1 VHGKAAVR
9 PIILAGEMRAMVHSL
24 LAGLLGCGLGMSSL
38 AQQPAV
44 PGAPNPS
51 AAPERPRIGLVL
63 SGGGA
68 RGAAH
73 VGVLK
78 ALEELRIPI
87 DAVAGTSMGA
97 VVGGLYASGMS
108 AGQIEREL
116 ASVDWSDAFR
126 DRPPRSQL
134 NFRRKLEDRDYL
146 VQLPLG
152 FRDGRFQLP
161 RGLIQGQKL
170 TQLLRELT
178 LPVSDIASFD
188 QLPTAFRAVA
198 TDLETGEAVV
208 LKDGDL
214 AGALRA
220 SVSAPGIFAP
230 VERDGRLLVDGG
242 VADNLPIAVM
252 REMQVDRL
260 IVVDV
265 GNPLASREQLDAV
278 TSVANQMLAI
288 MIRRESQKQLQLLQ
302 PQDVLITPDMPR
314 VSSYDFRNLAKIMR
328 HGESA
333 ADSSRA
339 ALSGLSL
346 TPEAYERYVAAR
358 HHERELPMVRQVRAD
373 AASAEHA
380 RAVDNVFGAL
390 EGEPF
395 DMPSLQQRMNRYY
408 GQGLLETLDYRLV
421 PVAGQADAADLEFSV
436 RPNTWGPDYVRFGLR
451 LQDDFRGNSTFDA
464 ALRLL
469 FTDINAAGAE
479 LVWDM
484 QVGANPRFGGELY
497 LPFSPLRRWF
507 LDPAALFEI
516 RTVPEFNDDG
526 DLLAELRVRSL
537 RFGAALGYEIGQTAE
552 IRAGL
557 VRELGDSEVRV
568 GAATSP
574 PVDFSNNEFFTRYS
588 YDSLDSVA
596 FPTRGAAAT
605 LEWRRQV
612 SGRSL
617 DRVSDSINMDWRI
630 VHSWG
635 KNTAIAWASGGAM
648 LDEQFADVR
657 DYFTLGGF
665 LNLSGMPADSV
676 NGPHYGIA
684 RLVYYRKVGNGGA
697 GFLNVPLY
705 AGMSLEA
712 GNTWDDY
719 RQMSFADSRK
729 DASVFFGLD
738 TVLGP
743 AWLAVGYDN
752 SGRYALYLSLGRGF

>member
-1 VHGKAAVR
+1 MRVVVH
-9 PIILAGEMRAMVHSL
+9 ML
-24 LAGLLGCGLGMSSL
+24 LAGLLGCGLGMPSR
-38 AQQPAV
+38 AQQPPDASPAGQ
-44 PGAPNPS
+44 PGAQT
-51 AAPERPRIGLVL
+51 RPRIGLVL

-73 VGVLK
+73 IGVLK
-78 ALEELRIPI
+78 ALEQLHIPI
-87 DAVAGTSMGA
+87 DAIAGTSMGA

-108 AGQIEREL
+108 AAQIESEL
-116 ASVDWSDAFR
+116 GSVDWSDAFR
-126 DRPPRSQL
+126 DRPARSQL
-134 NFRRKLEDRDYL
+134 NFRRKLEDRDFL
-146 VQLPLG
+146 VQVPLG
-152 FRDGRFQLP
+152 WHEGRFQLP

-170 TQLLRELT
+170 TQSLRRMT
-178 LPVSDIASFD
+178 LPVSDIMSFD
-188 QLPTAFRAVA
+188 ALPTPFRAVA

-220 SVSAPGIFAP
+220 SLSAPGIFAP
-230 VERDGRLLVDGG
+230 VDRDGRLLVDGG

-252 REMQVDRL
+252 RQMQVDRL

-265 GNPLASREQLDAV
+265 GNPLAQREQLDAV
-278 TSVANQMLAI
+278 TTVANQMLAI
-288 MIRRESQKQLQLLQ
+288 MIRRESQKQLELLG

-314 VSSYDFRNLAKIMR
+314 VSSYDFRNLRKIMR
-328 HGESA
+328 MGEAAAGSA
-333 ADSSRA
+333 TA
-339 ALSGLSL
+339 ALAQLSI
-346 TPEAYERYVAAR
+346 PAAEYERYVASR
-358 HHERELPMVRQVRAD
+358 RHERSLPVVRDVRPD
-373 AASAEHA
+373 PASTKYAK
-380 RAVDNVFGAL
+380 AVENVFGGL
-390 EGEPF
+390 EGETL
-395 DMPSLQQRMNRYY
+395 DLPSLQQRMNRYY
-408 GQGLLETLDYRLV
+408 GQGLLETLDYRLL
-421 PVAGQADAADLEFSV
+421 PVAGEPEQSDVEFAV
-436 RPNTWGPDYVRFGLR
+436 RPNTWGPNYVRFGLR

-469 FTDINAAGAE
+469 FTDINSAGAE

-497 LPFSPLRRWF
+497 LPFSPQRRWF
-507 LDPAALFEI
+507 VEPAALFEI
-516 RTVPEFNDDG
+516 RTVPEFNDNG

-537 RFGAALGYEIGQTAE
+537 RFGGALGYEIGQTSE
-552 IRAGL
+552 IRAGV
-557 VRELGDSEVRV
+557 VRELGDSSVRV
-568 GAATSP
+568 GTAGTD
-574 PVDFSNNEFFTRYS
+574 PVDFSNNELFTRFS

-596 FPTRGAAAT
+596 FPTSGAAAT

-617 DRVSDSINMDWRI
+617 DRVSDSINMDWRL
-630 VHSWG
+630 VRSWG

-665 LNLSGMPADSV
+665 LNLSGMPVDAV

-684 RLVYYRKVGNGGA
+684 RLVYYRKVGNGGT

-705 AGMSLEA
+705 AGMSVEA
-712 GNTWDDY
+712 GNAWDDY
-719 RQMSFADSRK
+719 KDMSFASSRK
-729 DASVFFGLD
+729 DASLFFGLD

>member
-1 VHGKAAVR
+1 
-9 PIILAGEMRAMVHSL
+9 ML
-24 LAGLLGCGLGMSSL
+24 LAGLLGCGLAMAAL
-38 AQQPAV
+38 AQQPAGAGPDDQ
-44 PGAPNPS
+44 PGAQN
-51 AAPERPRIGLVL
+51 RPRIGLVL

-73 VGVLK
+73 IGVLK
-78 ALEELRIPI
+78 ALEQLHIPI
-87 DAVAGTSMGA
+87 DAIAGTSMGA

-108 AGQIEREL
+108 AAQIEREL
-116 ASVDWSDAFR
+116 GSVDWSDAFR
-126 DRPPRSQL
+126 DRPARSQL

-146 VQLPLG
+146 VQVPLG
-152 FRDGRFQLP
+152 WHDGRFQLP

-170 TQLLRELT
+170 TQLLREMT
-178 LPVSDIASFD
+178 LPVSDIDSFD
-188 QLPTAFRAVA
+188 ALPTPFRAVA

-220 SVSAPGIFAP
+220 SLSAPGIFAP

-265 GNPLASREQLDAV
+265 GNPLAKREQLDAV

-288 MIRRESQKQLQLLQ
+288 MIRRESQKQLELVQ

-314 VSSYDFRNLAKIMR
+314 VSSYDFRNLPKIMR
-328 HGESA
+328 MGEAAAKSA
-333 ADSSRA
+333 TA
-339 ALSGLSL
+339 ALSQLSL
-346 TPEAYERYVAAR
+346 PPAEYERYVAAR
-358 HHERELPMVRQVRAD
+358 HHERALPVVREVKAD
-373 AASAEHA
+373 AGSGKYAK
-380 RAVDNVFGAL
+380 AVDNVFGSL
-390 EGEPF
+390 EGETL

-408 GQGLLETLDYRLV
+408 GQGLLETLDYRLLPV
-421 PVAGQADAADLEFSV
+421 PGEPEKADLEFAV

-469 FTDINAAGAE
+469 FTDINSAGAE

-484 QVGANPRFGGELY
+484 QVGANPRFGGEFY
-497 LPFSPLRRWF
+497 QPFSPQRRWF
-507 LDPAALFEI
+507 VDPAVLFEI
-516 RTVPEFNDDG
+516 RTVPEFNEAG

-537 RFGAALGYEIGQTAE
+537 RFGAALGYEIAQTAE
-552 IRAGL
+552 IRAGF

-568 GAATSP
+568 GTASAP
-574 PVDFSNNEFFTRYS
+574 PLDFSNNEMFTRFS

-596 FPTRGAAAT
+596 FPTSGAAAT
-605 LEWRRQV
+605 VEWRRQL

-617 DRVSDSINMDWRI
+617 DRVSDSVNMDWR
-630 VHSWG
+630 VVRSWG

-665 LNLSGMPADSV
+665 LNLSGMPADAV

-684 RLVYYRKVGNGGA
+684 RLVYYRKVGNGGS

-712 GNTWDDY
+712 GNAWNNY
-719 RQMSFADSRK
+719 KEMSFADSRK
-729 DASVFFGLD
+729 DASLFFGLD